1 MLHQIALSPFLGKPL
16 FLSFG
21 LTGFLL
27 LLFTA
32 SIGISS
38 RLGRPILPF
47 HWHPR
52 LAKIT
57 IGVVVIHVLLALSV
71 VYNF

>member
-1 MLHQIALSPFLGKPL
+1 MLSKIALYSFFGQAL
-16 FLSFG
+16 FLDFG
-21 LTGFLL
+21 LLGFLL

-32 SIGISS
+32 SIAISS

-57 IGVVVIHVLLALSV
+57 ITVITVHVLLALSV